1 MLVWTIIE
9 APNNGWTSTTT
20 VLGGALAVG
29 LFAGFVVVEIRRRS
43 PILDVRLFTNARFS
57 AASGAIAMAFG
68 ALFGFIF
75 VITQYFQAVRG
86 YDTLTA
92 GLATLPFAVVIGA
105 MSPVAIVVMKRIGTK
120 LVVAG
125 GLALMGPDF
134 LVAAGTAVDAAYW
147 GPIVTAMS
155 LMAAGLAFTTGPA
168 TEAIMGALSRAQ
180 AGAGS
185 AVNDTAREVGGTLGV
200 AVIGSVLVSA
210 YGPAIADSFAR
221 LGYPVALSEAA
232 DESVMAGLTVAATIP
247 GPAQEAATFVVR
259 DAFMAGLAAGS
270 YVAALATALA
280 AVAALV
286 FLPARARTDHGD
298 DVTAA
303 PPAAGPHLAAT
314 IDLAKALGRLPPWA
328 SVDGVETPTEREL
341 LDAARAGDAAA
352 FDRLVGGYLNEL
364 YAHCY
369 RMLGS
374 VQNAEDALQESLLGA
389 WRGLAGFEGRSS
401 LRTWLY
407 RISANACLRQISRR
421 PRRMRS
427 EDNAPAIR
435 ATSDLGEWVSGPV
448 WLEPLPDEALLG
460 EHSGGDPAEAYLRRE
475 SVELAF
481 VAALQHLP
489 GTQRAVLILRDV
501 LGLSAAKPADI
512 LGTTRVSVNSA
523 LQRARAAVEQRAPR
537 TSQQVELDALGTEGA
552 ARARDRARRRLG
564 ASRRGRHPRPA
575 CRGRSLQHAAAAGV
589 VRRPRGRRPLPP
601 RAHVRHQLAC
611 GARFGANGQ
620 LALACYQ
627 RERDLG
633 PFRLVGMNVL
643 TLRAGRITSRWT
655 RSSIPPSP
663 GSVPTAGRAGNPRSR
678 VTRSCSGTPALEVH
692 AQPVERGLQVLA
704 HPGGDPRRVR
714 LQRAGQ

>member
-1 MLVWTIIE
+1 M
-9 APNNGWTSTTT
+9 
-20 VLGGALAVG
+20 
-29 LFAGFVVVEIRRRS
+29 
-43 PILDVRLFTNARFS
+43 
-57 AASGAIAMAFG
+57 
-68 ALFGFIF
+68 
-75 VITQYFQAVRG
+75 
-86 YDTLTA
+86 
-92 GLATLPFAVVIGA
+92 
-105 MSPVAIVVMKRIGTK
+105 
-120 LVVAG
+120 
-125 GLALMGPDF
+125 
-134 LVAAGTAVDAAYW
+134 
-147 GPIVTAMS
+147 
-155 LMAAGLAFTTGPA
+155 
-168 TEAIMGALSRAQ
+168 
-180 AGAGS
+180 
-185 AVNDTAREVGGTLGV
+185 
-200 AVIGSVLVSA
+200 
-210 YGPAIADSFAR
+210 
-221 LGYPVALSEAA
+221 
-232 DESVMAGLTVAATIP
+232 
-247 GPAQEAATFVVR
+247 
-259 DAFMAGLAAGS
+259 
-270 YVAALATALA
+270 
-280 AVAALV
+280 
-286 FLPARARTDHGD
+286 
-298 DVTAA
+298 
-303 PPAAGPHLAAT
+303 
-314 IDLAKALGRLPPWA
+314 
-328 SVDGVETPTEREL
+328 DGVETPTEREL

-374 VQNAEDALQESLLGA
+374 VQDAEDALQESLLGA

-501 LGLSAAKPADI
+501 LGLSAAETADI

-537 TSQQVELDALGTEGA
+537 TSQQVELDALGTEGQRELVTA
-552 ARARDRARRRLG
+552 LVDAWEQADVDGILALLAEDARF
-564 ASRRGRHPRPA
+564 SMP
-575 CRGRSLQHAAAAGV
+575 
-589 VRRPRGRRPLPP
+589 PLPAWFDG
-601 RAHVRHQLAC
+601 REDV
-611 GARFGANGQ
+611 GRFLRERMFATDWRVEPIRANGQ

-633 PFRLVGMNVL
+633 PFRLVGINVL
-643 TLRAGRITSRWT
+643 TLRAGRMR
-655 RSSIPPSP
+655 R
-663 GSVPTAGRAGNPRSR
+663 AGRVPRSRHLRSVRLPACGDPRSR
-678 VTRSCSGTPALEVH
+678 VTRTCPGTPTLEVH

-704 HPGGDPRRVR
+704 HPGGDPRRIR